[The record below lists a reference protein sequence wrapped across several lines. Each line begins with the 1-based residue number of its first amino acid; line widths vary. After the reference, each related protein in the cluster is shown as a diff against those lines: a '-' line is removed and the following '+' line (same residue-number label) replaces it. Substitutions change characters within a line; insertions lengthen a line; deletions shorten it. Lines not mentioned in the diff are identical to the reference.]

1 MPASLGVMTPSLK
14 GGDSRLRR
22 IWFYLAQMFP
32 LPTMLVTATTYFF
45 AIWFSL
51 QALNGYSPVQV
62 TTTSLRGIASVF
74 LVLLLM
80 RVYDE
85 LKDAATDLALG
96 RAGDPLYR
104 DRVLVTGAV
113 TIEDVRWLRWMVTA
127 ALVALNVRFAATWAS
142 IAFWLLFSVMWL
154 SFNWF
159 FWPRMS
165 KSILLAFVTHNPISL
180 LLGAYVAALFVDRFA
195 AASSPAA
202 AVALVV
208 GMWLPFAVWE
218 TSRKIRTPDDETA
231 YQTYSRVLGFR
242 TAALLPA
249 LFAALSAACLA
260 GVAIVADAGMVFP
273 GAVVVAAGLVA
284 GRCLQ
289 FRAAPSRARANLKP
303 WATSF
308 VLVANVGMVAAIA
321 ASRGVAW

>member
-1 MPASLGVMTPSLK
+1 MPASLGVLKPSPK
-14 GGDSRLRR
+14 HGDFRLNR
-22 IWFYLAQMFP
+22 IRFYLAQMFP
-32 LPTMLVTATTYFF
+32 LPTMLLTAATYFL

-51 QALNGYSPVQV
+51 QALNDAAPLRV
-62 TTTSLRGIASVF
+62 TWTSARGIASVF

-85 LKDAATDLALG
+85 LKDAATDIALG

-113 TIEDVRWLRWMVTA
+113 KIEDVRWLRWIVTG
-127 ALVALNVRFAATWAS
+127 ALVALNLRFDVTWAS
-142 IAFWLLFSVMWL
+142 IAFWLLFGVMWL

-159 FWPRMS
+159 FWPKMS

-180 LLGAYVAALFVDRFA
+180 LLGGYIAALFVDRFGA
-195 AASSPAA
+195 VTSTAA

-218 TSRKIRTPDDETA
+218 TSRKIRTPEDETA
-231 YQTYSRVLGFR
+231 YQTYSRALGFR
-242 TAALLPA
+242 NAALMPA
-249 LFAALSAACLA
+249 LFASLSAACLA
-260 GVAIVADAGMVFP
+260 GVAIAADTGLVFP
-273 GAVVVAAGLVA
+273 VAVLSVAALVA

-289 FRAAPSRARANLKP
+289 FRAAPSRDRANLKP
-303 WATSF
+303 WATVF
-308 VLVANVGMVAAIA
+308 VLVANAGMVAAMA
-321 ASRGVAW
+321 ASRGVSW